1 MKILFATD
9 HAGFALKEVLVEYVA
24 QVLGHEVVDMGAH
37 EVVADDDYNDYITL
51 AAKELS
57 HADKDTLAIIL
68 GGSGYGEAIMAN
80 RFKGVRAVPYNTNNL
95 ELITVSR
102 EHNDA
107 NTLSLGARFL
117 TPEEAKEAVALF
129 IATPFT
135 HEERHIRRIEK
146 LDTMS

>member
-9 HAGFALKEVLVEYVA
+9 HAGFDLKEVLVEYVA
-24 QVLGHEVVDMGAH
+24 HILGHEVVDMGASAF
-37 EVVADDDYNDYITL
+37 VADDDYNDYIAL

-57 HADKDTLAIIL
+57 HADEDTRAIIL

-80 RFKGVRAVPYNTNNL
+80 RFKGVRAVSYNTNNL
-95 ELITVSR
+95 ELITLSR

-107 NTLSLGARFL
+107 NALSLGARFL
-117 TPEEAKEAVALF
+117 THDEAKAAVALF

-135 HEERHIRRIEK
+135 HEERHVRRVEK
-146 LDTMS
+146 LDTIS